1 LEPPNNE
8 PQSGPGPDFGSSQDA
23 PSESAFV
30 RFGLLFYG
38 VLAAAGVIW
47 RVGFYREP
55 IFLLDPSGVPSDIAW
70 VRDVGLGVA
79 TAALLIGGSDW
90 MTKRTAWGDELA
102 RVMARALGPMS
113 VPNAVL
119 LAFASGFAEELF
131 FRGAL
136 QPRAGLVL
144 ASLLFG
150 CVHFVPQRAFLP
162 WTGFAVVAGLLFGV
176 LFEWT
181 GNLIAPIVAHT
192 LVNAVNL
199 PLLVRRYGPG
209 AAAGD
214 ENEPEEPGG
223 PF

>member
-1 LEPPNNE
+1 MSENQPP
-8 PQSGPGPDFGSSQDA
+8 P
-23 PSESAFV
+23 ESRFV
-30 RFGLLFYG
+30 RLGLLFYG
-38 VLAAAGVIW
+38 AMAVAGVVW

-55 IFLLDPSGVPSDIAW
+55 MFFLDPAGTPADIVW
-70 VRDVGLGVA
+70 GRDLGLGVA
-79 TAALLIGGSDW
+79 TAAVLIVGSDW
-90 MTKRTAWGDELA
+90 MTRATHWGDELA
-102 RVMARALGPMS
+102 RAMARALGPLS

-162 WTGFAVVAGLLFGV
+162 WTAFAVVAGFLFGGLLLF
-176 LFEWT
+176 T

-192 LVNAVNL
+192 LVNAINL
-199 PLLVRRYGPG
+199 PLLVRRYGESAP
-209 AAAGD
+209 ATPDGD
-214 ENEPEEPGG
+214 APS
-223 PF
+223 

>member
-1 LEPPNNE
+1 MSDATQPPPE
-8 PQSGPGPDFGSSQDA
+8 SG
-23 PSESAFV
+23 FV
-30 RFGLLFYG
+30 RLGLLFYG
-38 VLAAAGVIW
+38 LMAVAAVIW

-55 IFLLDPSGVPSDIAW
+55 IFFLDGAGSLADIAW
-70 VRDVGLGVA
+70 GRDIGLGVA
-79 TAALLIGGSDW
+79 AAVVLILGSDW
-90 MTKRTAWGDELA
+90 MTRATRWGDDLA
-102 RVMARALGPMS
+102 RAMARALGPLS

-162 WTGFAVVAGLLFGV
+162 WTAFAVVAGFLFGG
-176 LFEWT
+176 LLLWT

-192 LVNAVNL
+192 LVNAINL
-199 PLLVRRYGPG
+199 PLLVRRYGGEPDP
-209 AAAGD
+209 AGT
-214 ENEPEEPGG
+214 EETDAPL
-223 PF
+223 